1 MPGFNYNAAKSA
13 DDLKN
18 DVPMGNASGEI
29 TAYKASTS
37 EAGNPMLSIKVKL
50 DSEDGVDREVW
61 GRITFSE
68 NTFKM
73 VDNFVTA
80 LNRDGAEEFSGVE
93 ELDEAFLN
101 DWGKTLVGELIA
113 FKIRMS
119 QANGEYASK
128 PEINPFT
135 FKQYQSVSTTDSL
148 LSDL

>member
-1 MPGFNYNAAKSA
+1 MPGFKYSTAKA
-13 DDLKN
+13 TEDLKN
-18 DVPMGNASGEI
+18 DIPIGAAQGEI
-29 TAYKASTS
+29 TGYKVATS
-37 EAGNPMLSIKVKL
+37 EAGNAMLSIKVKL

-73 VDNFVTA
+73 VDGFLAA
-80 LNRDGAEEFSGVE
+80 LGLDGAEEFGDNEVN
-93 ELDEAFLN
+93 EAFLN
-101 DWGKTLVGELIA
+101 DWAQGIKGEMIG

-135 FKQYQSVSTTDSL
+135 FTPYGNVKSVDGL